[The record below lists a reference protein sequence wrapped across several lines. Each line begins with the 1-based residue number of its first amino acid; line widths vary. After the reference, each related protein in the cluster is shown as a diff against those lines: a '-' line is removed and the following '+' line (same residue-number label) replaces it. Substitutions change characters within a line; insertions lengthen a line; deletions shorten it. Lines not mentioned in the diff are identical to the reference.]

1 MSNQQSSIMKNP
13 VSLLAILCL
22 LILTCCQ
29 QGTKL
34 PENYQDRVCEELSKL
49 GAKYF
54 EAWDNEDLEA
64 CMSFYDKDF
73 VNMFS
78 FGSVSNLEQCRESY
92 KNMFENFII
101 EGVKYERS
109 ECFADHN
116 FAFEVGTLEQTLISN
131 NKEDTVISKVR
142 GMSVYKKQEDGSW
155 KQFRLF
161 AQQ

>member
-1 MSNQQSSIMKNP
+1 MKNS
-13 VSLLAILCL
+13 VITLTIICL
-22 LILTCCQ
+22 LFLACCQ

-34 PENYQDRVCEELSKL
+34 PEGYQAQVCKELSEL
-49 GAKYF
+49 GTKYF

-78 FGSVSNLEQCRESY
+78 FGSASNLEQCRESY
-92 KNMFENFII
+92 KSMFENFII

-116 FAFEVGTLEQTLISN
+116 FAFEVGVFEQTLISN
-131 NKEDTVISKVR
+131 NKEDTVINKTR
-142 GMSVYKKQEDGSW
+142 GISVYKKQEDGSW
-155 KQFRLF
+155 EQFRLIG
-161 AQQ
+161 QQ